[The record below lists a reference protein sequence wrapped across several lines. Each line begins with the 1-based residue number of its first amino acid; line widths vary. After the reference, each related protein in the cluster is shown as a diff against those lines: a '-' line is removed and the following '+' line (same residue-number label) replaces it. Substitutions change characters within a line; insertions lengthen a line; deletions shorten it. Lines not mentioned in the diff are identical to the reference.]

1 MDGWIKLYRKLLE
14 SSAWKCT
21 TPEQRCVL
29 VTIMLMANYADNKWL
44 WKGKQFACKKGQ
56 FITSLQSL
64 SEKACVSV
72 QSVRSAIYR
81 LKKLEFLTCE
91 PTNTGTLI
99 TIVNWDFY
107 QGNDEEPNTPPNTPP
122 NKDPT
127 KTQQGPNKDPTHNKN
142 NNNFNN
148 YKNDNN
154 ESALR
159 LKELEMRY
167 LVNE

>member
-29 VTIMLMANYADNKWL
+29 VAIMLMANYSDNKWL
-44 WKGKQFACKKGQ
+44 WKGKQFTCKKGQ

-72 QSVRSAIYR
+72 QSVRSALYK

-91 PTNTGTLI
+91 STSTGTLI

-107 QGNDEEPNTPPNTPP
+107 QCNDEEPNTPP

-127 KTQQGPNKDPTHNKN
+127 KTQHII
-142 NNNFNN
+142 
-148 YKNDNN
+148 
-154 ESALR
+154 R
-159 LKELEMRY
+159 IIRI
-167 LVNE
+167 